1 MFTPILLYFRVMTRY
16 STTNK
21 PPTKPE
27 TYISK
32 TNRTLHEIAERYWLV
47 QMKKEDEEEK
57 VNSIV

>member
-1 MFTPILLYFRVMTRY
+1 MTRY